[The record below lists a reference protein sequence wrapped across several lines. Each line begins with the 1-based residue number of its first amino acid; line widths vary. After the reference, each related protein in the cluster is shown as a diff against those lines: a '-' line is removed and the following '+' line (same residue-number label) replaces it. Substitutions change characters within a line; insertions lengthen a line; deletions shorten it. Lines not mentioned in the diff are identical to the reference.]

1 MTRRECRSRH
11 FSIGDGT
18 WSVEQLSPRCYSA
31 RMADPAISPPEAA
44 PSPVLDQSRRQLE
57 ALLDVSEIIAQHRD
71 LNTLFHE
78 LATRL
83 HSVVDSDFLT
93 LVLHDPEKNVMR
105 LHVLE
110 SRVETDKVVGL
121 EHPVEDSPSGWVW
134 QTQQPFIV
142 EDVLTE
148 TRFKPFLDR
157 LQEEGVRSF
166 AALPLTTAQRRLG
179 SMGFGRLRPQA
190 IPDSD
195 IQFMQRVAAQVA
207 VAVDNALNF
216 ESSQAYQR
224 QLAEQRDRLQ
234 VLLDIN
240 NVLVTSRELSELF
253 RGIVSALTRVIH
265 HDYTSLA
272 LLDANTN
279 RLRLHA
285 LDFDGSGDLFAG
297 KEITVAL
304 DQSPAGRCIATA
316 RPTVYRDAE
325 LDQFPAELVRILRE
339 KGIMSI
345 CCVPLVTKGRAFG
358 TLNLASRGL
367 DTFSENDAE
376 LLNRVAAQV
385 AIAVENALAFKEID
399 ALKDKLAVEKLY
411 LEEELR
417 NEFNFEEIVGES
429 AAIKRS
435 LAQVELA
442 APANTT
448 VLVLGETGTGKELIA
463 RAIHNLSARRERTFV
478 KVNCAAIPSGLLESE
493 LFGHE
498 RGAFTGAVSQKIGRF
513 ELADKGTIFLDEVGD
528 LPLELQP
535 KLLRVLQEQEFER
548 LGANRT
554 VRVDVRVV
562 AATNADLSRLVAE
575 RSFRSD
581 LYYRLNVFPIHIP
594 ALRERREDIPLLVR
608 YFVQKFSRR
617 MNKMVLYVPADA
629 MDVLVSYAW
638 PGNIRELE
646 NLIERAVLLSPGKDL
661 KVPLSE
667 LRNPQTQAAPEQS
680 SPAPLSAAPL
690 STLEDAERQ
699 HILRALRQ
707 TEWRIAGPRGA
718 ATVLGMKRT
727 TLQARMRKLGIR
739 RPI

>member
-1 MTRRECRSRH
+1 
-11 FSIGDGT
+11 
-18 WSVEQLSPRCYSA
+18 
-31 RMADPAISPPEAA
+31 MADPAISPPEAA
-44 PSPVLDQSRRQLE
+44 PAPVLDHSRRQLE

-110 SRVETDKVVGL
+110 SRVHTEKTIGF
-121 EHPVEDSPSGWVW
+121 EHAVDTSPSGWVW
-134 QTQQPFIV
+134 KTQQPFIV

-148 TRFKPFLDR
+148 TRFKEFLGKLKD
-157 LQEEGVRSF
+157 EGVRSF

-179 SMGFGRLRPQA
+179 AMGFGRLRPQA

-240 NVLVTSRELSELF
+240 NVLMTSRELSELF
-253 RGIVSALTRVIH
+253 RGIVSALSRVLH

-272 LLDANTN
+272 LLDPATN
-279 RLRLHA
+279 LLKVQA
-285 LDFDGSGDLFAG
+285 LDLDGSNALSSSG

-304 DQSPAGRCIATA
+304 DQSPAGRCILTKQ
-316 RPTVYRDAE
+316 PVVFHGTE
-325 LDQFPAELVRILRE
+325 LDQFPAEIVRILRD
-339 KGIMSI
+339 KGVLSA
-345 CCVPLVTKGRAFG
+345 CCVPLITKGRAFG
-358 TLNLASRGL
+358 TLNLASRRP
-367 DTFSENDAE
+367 DAFSEADAE

-399 ALKDKLAVEKLY
+399 SLKDKLAVEKLY
-411 LEEELR
+411 LEEEIRSEL
-417 NEFNFEEIVGES
+417 NFEEIVGES
-429 AAIKRS
+429 PIIKRA

-463 RAIHNLSARRERTFV
+463 RAIHNLSPRRERTFV

-498 RGAFTGAVSQKIGRF
+498 RGAFTGAVSQKVGRF
-513 ELADKGTIFLDEVGD
+513 ELADRGTIFLDEVGD
-528 LPLELQP
+528 IPLELQP

-548 LGANRT
+548 LGATRT
-554 VRVDVRVV
+554 IRVDVRVV
-562 AATNADLSRLVAE
+562 AATNADLSRLVAD
-575 RSFRSD
+575 RSFRSE

-594 ALRERREDIPLLVR
+594 ALRDRREDIPLLVR

-617 MNKMVLYVPADA
+617 MNKTVLYVPAEA
-629 MDVLVSYAW
+629 MDALVSYAW

-646 NLIERAVLLSPGKDL
+646 NLIERAVLLSPAKDL
-661 KVPLSE
+661 RVPLSE
-667 LRNPQTQAAPEQS
+667 LRNAQAPQAAEQAAPAS
-680 SPAPLSAAPL
+680 LATASI
-690 STLEDAERQ
+690 STLEEMERQ

-707 TEWRIAGPRGA
+707 TEWRIAGARGA
-718 ATVLGMKRT
+718 ANILGMKRT